1 MHYKIYFI
9 LAHKKPY
16 QVQELID
23 LLDDE
28 KSMFFIHI
36 EKKVDITSFKKI
48 CNENVLFLEKRFK
61 CGWGSFNLVKA
72 TLSGFEEISAYMKR
86 KEPSS
91 TYHILLLSGEDL
103 PLKSNN
109 DISVFLEKNI
119 TKSFIK
125 YWKLPYE
132 GWYKGGL
139 FRLENVYYFNY
150 LKYPTLNYKI
160 NRLIKKLGIKSLKPA
175 EKLKKSQPHLHF
187 YGGTQWMIISQD
199 LTDFIVQISTKNI
212 KFLNNFKYS
221 LAPDEIYFQ
230 TLVNN
235 FVHNLEIENTA
246 THLVKF
252 NSHKPH
258 PEYLTVKDLQEAN
271 LDEFIFARKFDQ
283 NENAD
288 TIKFILNSIL

>member
-23 LLDDE
+23 LLVDE
-28 KSMFFIHI
+28 KSMFFVHI
-36 EKKVDITSFKKI
+36 DKKADITSFKKI

-72 TLSGFEEISAYMKR
+72 TLSGFEEISVYMKR

-103 PLKSNN
+103 PLKSNKY
-109 DISVFLEKNI
+109 ISDLLEKSK

-125 YWKLPYE
+125 YWKLPYA
-132 GWYKGGL
+132 GWYDGGL
-139 FRLENVYYFNY
+139 FRLENIYFFNY
-150 LKYPTLNYKI
+150 LKYHSLNYKI
-160 NRLIKKLGIKSLKPA
+160 NRIIKKSGIKGIKPA
-175 EKLKKSQPHLHF
+175 EKLKKSHPHLDF
-187 YGGTQWMIISQD
+187 YGGPQWMIISKE
-199 LTDFIVQISTKNI
+199 LTNCIVQTSIKNT

-258 PEYLTVKDLQEAN
+258 PEYLKVNDLQEAN
-271 LDEFIFARKFDQ
+271 LDEFIFARKFDKNK
-283 NENAD
+283 NEE
-288 TIKFILNSIL
+288 TIQFILNSIL